1 MNNVQKRKKRTGI
14 TIAVLLL
21 GAAGYGTYHYFHS
34 AAPATPPAAGKPGAS
49 AGKNNNRPGRPP
61 LAPVQVAKAV
71 SETIPRTL
79 SALGTVQAANSVT
92 VTSRVEG
99 QLMQIHFEEGQKV
112 NAGDLLFT
120 IDPRPF
126 EIQLAQAQGQ
136 LAKDQATLANARR
149 DLSRYQKLAA
159 THVISQQELD
169 TQQAL
174 VKSAEAGIKVD
185 QAAIDSAKLQLT
197 YSRITAPISGKM
209 GLRQVDTGNFIT
221 AGTAM
226 PLVVINQTAPADV
239 LFTVPENDI
248 PLIRMAQRTLPDLA
262 VTALSK
268 DNSIRLAQGKL
279 LTLDNQSDAATGTV
293 KAKARFTNDDDLLF
307 PNQFVNVLLQ
317 VGQLE
322 NAVVIPNA
330 ALQMGTEGNYVWL
343 LEADNKVRK
352 QIVDVEL
359 QTPERVV
366 IKSGVSTGDTLV
378 TDGIDR
384 LTDGAQVEVVSG
396 QKKAAAGDKA

>member
-1 MNNVQKRKKRTGI
+1 M
-14 TIAVLLL
+14 
-21 GAAGYGTYHYFHS
+21 
-34 AAPATPPAAGKPGAS
+34 
-49 AGKNNNRPGRPP
+49 
-61 LAPVQVAKAV
+61 
-71 SETIPRTL
+71 
-79 SALGTVQAANSVT
+79 
-92 VTSRVEG
+92 
-99 QLMQIHFEEGQKV
+99 

-239 LFTVPENDI
+239 LFTVP
-248 PLIRMAQRTLPDLA
+248 RMISR
-262 VTALSK
+262 
-268 DNSIRLAQGKL
+268 
-279 LTLDNQSDAATGTV
+279 
-293 KAKARFTNDDDLLF
+293 
-307 PNQFVNVLLQ
+307 
-317 VGQLE
+317 
-322 NAVVIPNA
+322 
-330 ALQMGTEGNYVWL
+330 
-343 LEADNKVRK
+343 
-352 QIVDVEL
+352 
-359 QTPERVV
+359 
-366 IKSGVSTGDTLV
+366 
-378 TDGIDR
+378 
-384 LTDGAQVEVVSG
+384 
-396 QKKAAAGDKA
+396 

>member
-1 MNNVQKRKKRTGI
+1 
-14 TIAVLLL
+14 
-21 GAAGYGTYHYFHS
+21 
-34 AAPATPPAAGKPGAS
+34 
-49 AGKNNNRPGRPP
+49 
-61 LAPVQVAKAV
+61 
-71 SETIPRTL
+71 
-79 SALGTVQAANSVT
+79 
-92 VTSRVEG
+92 
-99 QLMQIHFEEGQKV
+99 
-112 NAGDLLFT
+112 
-120 IDPRPF
+120 
-126 EIQLAQAQGQ
+126 
-136 LAKDQATLANARR
+136 
-149 DLSRYQKLAA
+149 
-159 THVISQQELD
+159 
-169 TQQAL
+169 
-174 VKSAEAGIKVD
+174 
-185 QAAIDSAKLQLT
+185 
-197 YSRITAPISGKM
+197 M

-248 PLIRMAQRTLPDLA
+248 PLIRMAQRTMPELT

-279 LTLDNQSDAATGTV
+279 LTLDNQIDAATGTV

-343 LEADNKVRK
+343 LEAENKVRK

-366 IKSGVSTGDTLV
+366 IKSGVSAGDTLV

-384 LTDGAQVEVVSG
+384 LTDGAQVDVVSG
-396 QKKAAAGDKA
+396 EKKAAAGDKA

>member
-14 TIAVLLL
+14 AIAVLLL

-49 AGKNNNRPGRPP
+49 AGKNSNRPGRLP

-149 DLSRYQKLAA
+149 DLSRYQKLA
-159 THVISQQELD
+159 TTNVISQQELD
-169 TQQAL
+169 TQQAT

-185 QAAIDSAKLQLT
+185 QATIDSAKLQLT

-248 PLIRMAQRTLPDLA
+248 PLIRMAQRTMPELT

-279 LTLDNQSDAATGTV
+279 LTLDNQIDAATGTV

-343 LEADNKVRK
+343 LEAENKVRK

-366 IKSGVSTGDTLV
+366 IKSGVSAGDTLV

-384 LTDGAQVEVVSG
+384 LTDGTQVEVVSG
-396 QKKAAAGDKA
+396 EKKTAAGDKA

>member
-14 TIAVLLL
+14 AIAVLLL

-49 AGKNNNRPGRPP
+49 AGKNSNRPGRLP

-120 IDPRPF
+120 IDPRPL

-149 DLSRYQKLAA
+149 DLSRYQKLA
-159 THVISQQELD
+159 TTNVISQQELD
-169 TQQAL
+169 TQQAT

-226 PLVVINQTAPADV
+226 TLVVINQTAPADV

-248 PLIRMAQRTLPDLA
+248 PLIRMAQRTMPELT

-279 LTLDNQSDAATGTV
+279 LTLDNQIDAATGTV

-343 LEADNKVRK
+343 LEAENKVRK

-366 IKSGVSTGDTLV
+366 IKSGVSAGDTLV

-384 LTDGAQVEVVSG
+384 LTDGTQVDVVSG
-396 QKKAAAGDKA
+396 EKKAAAGDKA

>member
-1 MNNVQKRKKRTGI
+1 MPFSFWAQPVTAPII
-14 TIAVLLL
+14 TFTLRHRPPRLLPENR
-21 GAAGYGTYHYFHS
+21 GFRRQNS
-34 AAPATPPAAGKPGAS
+34 
-49 AGKNNNRPGRPP
+49 NRPSRPP
-61 LAPVQVAKAV
+61 LAPVQVAEAV

-149 DLSRYQKLAA
+149 DLSRYQKLA
-159 THVISQQELD
+159 TTNVISQQELD
-169 TQQAL
+169 TQQAT

-248 PLIRMAQRTLPDLA
+248 PLIRMAQRTMPELT

-279 LTLDNQSDAATGTV
+279 LTLDNQIDAATGTV

-343 LEADNKVRK
+343 LEAENKVRK

-366 IKSGVSTGDTLV
+366 IKSGVSAGDT
-378 TDGIDR
+378 R
-384 LTDGAQVEVVSG
+384 
-396 QKKAAAGDKA
+396 

>member
-14 TIAVLLL
+14 AIAVLLL

-49 AGKNNNRPGRPP
+49 AGKNSNRPGRPP
-61 LAPVQVAKAV
+61 LAPVQVVKAV

-149 DLSRYQKLAA
+149 DLSRYQKLA
-159 THVISQQELD
+159 TTNVISQQELD
-169 TQQAL
+169 TQQAT

-185 QAAIDSAKLQLT
+185 QAAVDSAKLQLT

-248 PLIRMAQRTLPDLA
+248 PLIRMAQRTMPELT

-279 LTLDNQSDAATGTV
+279 LTLDNQIDAATGTV

-343 LEADNKVRK
+343 LEAENKVRK

-366 IKSGVSTGDTLV
+366 IKSGVSAGDTLV

-384 LTDGAQVEVVSG
+384 LTDGTQVDVVSG
-396 QKKAAAGDKA
+396 EKKTAAGDKA

>member
-1 MNNVQKRKKRTGI
+1 M
-14 TIAVLLL
+14 
-21 GAAGYGTYHYFHS
+21 
-34 AAPATPPAAGKPGAS
+34 PAT
-49 AGKNNNRPGRPP
+49 N
-61 LAPVQVAKAV
+61 
-71 SETIPRTL
+71 
-79 SALGTVQAANSVT
+79 
-92 VTSRVEG
+92 
-99 QLMQIHFEEGQKV
+99 
-112 NAGDLLFT
+112 
-120 IDPRPF
+120 
-126 EIQLAQAQGQ
+126 
-136 LAKDQATLANARR
+136 
-149 DLSRYQKLAA
+149 
-159 THVISQQELD
+159 VISQQELD
-169 TQQAL
+169 TQQAT

-248 PLIRMAQRTLPDLA
+248 PLIRMAQHTLPALT

-279 LTLDNQSDAATGTV
+279 LTLDNQIDAATGTI

-343 LEADNKVRK
+343 LEAGNKVRK

-366 IKSGVSTGDTLV
+366 IKSGVSAGDVLV

-384 LTDGAQVEVVSG
+384 LTDGAQVDVVSG
-396 QKKAAAGDKA
+396 EKKAAAGDKA

>member
-14 TIAVLLL
+14 AIAVLLL

-49 AGKNNNRPGRPP
+49 AGKNSNRPGRLP

-149 DLSRYQKLAA
+149 DLSRYQKLA
-159 THVISQQELD
+159 TTNVISQQELD
-169 TQQAL
+169 TQQAT

-248 PLIRMAQRTLPDLA
+248 PLIRMAQRTMPELT

-279 LTLDNQSDAATGTV
+279 LTLDNQIDAATGTV

-343 LEADNKVRK
+343 LEAENKVRK

-366 IKSGVSTGDTLV
+366 IKSGVSAGDTLV

-384 LTDGAQVEVVSG
+384 LTDGTQVEVVSG
-396 QKKAAAGDKA
+396 EKKTAAGDKA